1 MTPSARFT
9 PGSLVRCHTVVVA
22 WMMGGRVTDNVAF
35 TFEQGDYGFVVC
47 NVGYHYIQVIALGR
61 LGWVNVGAL
70 EWIA

>member
-1 MTPSARFT
+1 
-9 PGSLVRCHTVVVA
+9 VVVA